1 MAGQP
6 FSVQRD
12 RLLAQLDE
20 ATGRFRARLANA
32 SPEEASRLPADG
44 GWSAAQIGGHVA
56 AFNQLIAGILDG
68 SVPAASPPPDG
79 FVDRPWSEIL
89 PTLADPIQ
97 APGRLH
103 APPDTTRD
111 QAVAAYDRSVDAVRA
126 AIASLSEPRA
136 SLTLTHPRV
145 GTVRLAQLG
154 DWLVAHTIRHNAQ
167 MKRALGR

>member
-20 ATGRFRARLANA
+20 ATGRFRARLASA
-32 SPEEASRLPADG
+32 SPEEAIRPPAGG

-68 SVPAASPPPDG
+68 TVPAAAPAPDG
-79 FVDRPWSEIL
+79 FVDRPWSDIL

-97 APGRLH
+97 APARLH
-103 APPDTTRD
+103 APPDFTRD
-111 QAVAAYDRSVDAVRA
+111 QAIAAFDRSMAAVRT

-136 SLTLTHPRV
+136 GLTLTHPRV
-145 GTVRLAQLG
+145 GTVRLAQVG
-154 DWLVAHTIRHNAQ
+154 DWIVAHIIRHNAQ

>member
-6 FSVQRD
+6 FSVERD

-20 ATGRFRARLANA
+20 ATGRFRARLAGA
-32 SPEEASRLPADG
+32 APEDASRPPGGG

-56 AFNQLIAGILDG
+56 AFNELIAGILDG
-68 SVPAASPPPDG
+68 SVPAASPAPDG
-79 FVDRPWSEIL
+79 FVERPWSDIL

-97 APGRLH
+97 APPRLH
-103 APPDTTRD
+103 APADTTRD
-111 QAVAAYDRSVDAVRA
+111 QAVAAYDQSVDAVRA
-126 AIASLSEPRA
+126 AIATLNDDRA
-136 SLTLTHPRV
+136 ALTLTHPRV

-154 DWLVAHTIRHNAQ
+154 DWIVAHTIRHNAQ

>member
-6 FSVQRD
+6 FGDERD
-12 RLLAQLDE
+12 RLLAQFDE

-32 SPEEASRLPADG
+32 SPEEAGRPPAGD

-68 SVPAASPPPDG
+68 SVPAASQPPEG
-79 FVDRPWSEIL
+79 FVERPWTEIL

-97 APGRLH
+97 APARLH

-111 QAVAAYDRSVDAVRA
+111 QAVAAFDRSADAIRA
-126 AIASLSEPRA
+126 ALASLSEPRA

-154 DWLVAHTIRHNAQ
+154 DWVVAHTIRHNAQ
-167 MKRALGR
+167 MKRTLGR